1 MTGEELRNA
10 RMSLG
15 FTQKQLGDHLDV
27 RQEYISRLE
36 NGHRPI
42 SHTIELAINF
52 IIIAN
57 RRVKINENFKPNF
70 NNP

>member
-15 FTQKQLGDHLDV
+15 FTQKQLGQHLDLS
-27 RQEYISRLE
+27 QEYISRLE

-42 SHTIELAINF
+42 THMVELAVNF
-52 IIIAN
+52 ILIAN
-57 RRVKINENFKPNF
+57 RGAIK
-70 NNP
+70 